1 MKPFGGLEEKMMS
14 SLRTHLPLRSNGREG
29 GGVYGDGSPS
39 GHESRGQPQCLGSAF
54 WHFLRAWVEGYGPPA
69 SPPISL
75 RSLAPPSCT
84 WRYLCLCFHK
94 PLPPQCRPK
103 AQLREG
109 SPHLRSLLY
118 SWHSDIFPNLLGC
131 PILLRMYS
139 ADLTGR
145 IFYQSPQNHR
155 GKSIQGHTQKWHT
168 LVIFIFTFWKKN
180 LLPKPKKYIF

>member
-1 MKPFGGLEEKMMS
+1 MKPFGGLEEKIMS

-84 WRYLCLCFHK
+84 CGICAFVFINPSRHSAGRRLSYEKEAPPTSAPSSTHDTQIFFQICTAVLSSWECTVQISQGESSTKVHRTIGENQFKGTHK
-94 PLPPQCRPK
+94 
-103 AQLREG
+103 
-109 SPHLRSLLY
+109 
-118 SWHSDIFPNLLGC
+118 SD
-131 PILLRMYS
+131 
-139 ADLTGR
+139 T
-145 IFYQSPQNHR
+145 H
-155 GKSIQGHTQKWHT
+155 
-168 LVIFIFTFWKKN
+168 
-180 LLPKPKKYIF
+180 